1 MKLFKIFKTSSDTT
15 TQKEL
20 SNNNQEESSL
30 QKDEKS
36 VGTAVPTQKAPVA
49 QAEESDS
56 KPPKENEKQSDELI
70 AITYGTGMPIDVI
83 YAYISKDYEPEG
95 YQDALVNSSVEYC
108 KTKESIILNR
118 LQQLFRQVSLTY
130 KGEIRNLEVQIEN
143 SKSLFNLT
151 SAAMLE
157 ARRDTCEEHIAEIKL
172 MLDKIKCNA
181 PEMMTMID
189 SYRRGFSKGV
199 SAQTA
204 SFLGPHK

>member
-1 MKLFKIFKTSSDTT
+1 MKLFKFFKSSNDTT
-15 TQKEL
+15 PTMDNTNVEVSPTHTEATSVDSPTPAPASTVSDD
-20 SNNNQEESSL
+20 SNTSA
-30 QKDEKS
+30 EK
-36 VGTAVPTQKAPVA
+36 K
-49 QAEESDS
+49 
-56 KPPKENEKQSDELI
+56 KQSEELI

-83 YAYISKDYEPEG
+83 YAYIGKDYEPDG
-95 YQDALVNSSVEYC
+95 YEDALVNPSVEYC

-157 ARRDTCEEHIAEIKL
+157 ARRDTCKEHITEIQQMLEKL
-172 MLDKIKCNA
+172 KSNA

-204 SFLGPHK
+204 SFLGTHK

>member
-1 MKLFKIFKTSSDTT
+1 MKLFRFLRSSNDATPNQKTSYTQEGCPTHKEEDTVDIT
-15 TQKEL
+15 TQ
-20 SNNNQEESSL
+20 SPATVVDN
-30 QKDEKS
+30 
-36 VGTAVPTQKAPVA
+36 
-49 QAEESDS
+49 DS
-56 KPPKENEKQSDELI
+56 KTLAENKKTTNELI
-70 AITYGTGMPIDVI
+70 TITYGTGMPIDVI
-83 YAYISKDYEPEG
+83 YAYIGKDYEEDG
-95 YQDALVNSSVEYC
+95 YEDALVNSSVEYC

-157 ARRDTCEEHIAEIKL
+157 ARRDTCEEHITEIKQ
-172 MLDKIKCNA
+172 MLEKLKSNA

-204 SFLGPHK
+204 NFLGSH